1 METERPKIV
10 CLSFYGQTYS
20 RGSVY
25 LNSSYVKSYD
35 LYFKK
40 IDSGLRTSLRMTYL
54 LSKSE
59 RQKTTIF
66 VVLSPSHILVPLLRL
81 FWRGKIV
88 LDAGWPMTDAAIS
101 RGFNLTKPWKL
112 MKSVAIDF
120 MSFQLATR
128 VIVESAAQSKRVARL
143 FKVRDSKISVLF
155 TGFDESGISL
165 PEADFPEL
173 ANLDTT
179 KPIVAF
185 RGSSNPESGLE
196 IIAEMSRMSGAEAF
210 NLVICTNSGNPNYN
224 FSPST
229 HFITRRLSMQEII
242 HIYRVSEILIGQISS
257 NKRLNFTIPH
267 KAYEAGYFEKAYI
280 STDRPAIRE
289 VYFSDGAVSFNQKFD
304 AKKLLHS
311 ILDLL
316 NNSEKRFLLERSI
329 SSAYRERANQEL
341 LGEKFIKLILS
352 NHPK

>member
-10 CLSFYGQTYS
+10 CLSFYDQTYS

-25 LNSSYVKSYD
+25 LNSSFVKSYD
-35 LYFKK
+35 LFFKN
-40 IDSGLRTSLRMTYL
+40 IDTGLKASLRMTYL
-54 LSKSE
+54 LAKNE
-59 RQKTTIF
+59 KNTDTIF
-66 VVLSPSHILVPLLRL
+66 VVLSPSHVLVPLLRL

-120 MSFQLATR
+120 MSFRLATR
-128 VIVESAAQSKRVARL
+128 VIVESVAQSKRVARL
-143 FKVRDSKISVLF
+143 FKVRNSKISVLF
-155 TGFDESGISL
+155 TGFDESSISL
-165 PEADFPEL
+165 PEVDFPEV

-185 RGSSNPESGLE
+185 RGSSNPESGLD
-196 IIAEMSRMSGAEAF
+196 IIAEMSKLRGAEAF
-210 NLVICTNSGNPNYN
+210 NLLICTNTGNLNHN
-224 FSPST
+224 FSPTT
-229 HFITRRLSMQEII
+229 HLITRRLSTQEIT
-242 HIYRVSEILIGQISS
+242 HIYHVSLILIGQISS

-267 KAYEAGYFEKAYI
+267 KAFEAGYFEKAYI

-289 VYFSDGAVSFNQKFD
+289 VYFSDDAVSFNQKFD
-304 AKKLLHS
+304 ANSLLNS
-311 ILDLL
+311 ILDLI

-329 SSAYRERANQEL
+329 SRDYRERANQEL
-341 LGEKFIKLILS
+341 LGERFIRLILT
-352 NHPK
+352 NHSK

>member
-1 METERPKIV
+1 METQRPKIV
-10 CLSFYGQTYS
+10 CLSFYDQDYS

-35 LYFKK
+35 LFLNK
-40 IDSGLRTSLRMTYL
+40 IDTGLRTSLRMTYL

-59 RQKTTIF
+59 KHKNTIF
-66 VVLSPSHILVPLLRL
+66 VVLSPSHVLVPLLRL

-101 RGFNLTKPWKL
+101 RSFNLTKPWKL
-112 MKSVAIDF
+112 IKSVAIDF
-120 MSFQLATR
+120 MSFWLATR
-128 VIVESAAQSKRVARL
+128 VIVESAAQSKRVTRL
-143 FKVRDSKISVLF
+143 FKVRNSKIFVLF
-155 TGFDESGISL
+155 TGFDESSISL
-165 PEADFPEL
+165 PGVDFPEV
-173 ANLDTT
+173 ANLDPT

-185 RGSSNPESGLE
+185 RGSSNPESGLD
-196 IIAEMSRMSGAEAF
+196 IIAEMSNLPGAEVF
-210 NLVICTNSGNPNYN
+210 NLVICTNTGNPNYI
-224 FSPST
+224 FSPSA
-229 HFITRRLSMQEII
+229 HLITRRLSTQEIN
-242 HIYRVSEILIGQISS
+242 HIYRVSLILIGQISS

-304 AKKLLHS
+304 AKTLLHS
-311 ILDLL
+311 ILDLI

-329 SSAYRERANQEL
+329 SRAYRERANQEL
-341 LGEKFIKLILS
+341 LGERFIKLILS

>member
-1 METERPKIV
+1 MDTEQPKII
-10 CLSFYGQTYS
+10 CLSLYDQTYS

-25 LNSSYVKSYD
+25 LNSNYVKSYNVT
-35 LYFKK
+35 FKK
-40 IDSGLRTSLRMTYL
+40 IDKGLRASLRMTYL
-54 LSKSE
+54 LSRGEKY
-59 RQKTTIF
+59 TNTIF
-66 VVLSPSHILVPLLRL
+66 VVLSPSHVLVPVLRL
-81 FWRGKIV
+81 FWRGRIV
-88 LDAGWPMTDAAIS
+88 LDAGWPLTDATIS
-101 RGFNLTKPWKL
+101 RGLNFTKLWKL
-112 MKSVAIDF
+112 LKSVVIDF
-120 MSFQLATR
+120 SSFLLASS
-128 VIVESAAQSKRVARL
+128 VILESEAQSKRVTRF
-143 FKVRDSKISVLF
+143 FKIHTSKFFVLF
-155 TGFDESGISL
+155 TGFDESSFSL
-165 PEADFPEL
+165 SEEAFPEL
-173 ANLDTT
+173 ASIDTT

-185 RGSSNPESGLE
+185 RGSSNPESGLD
-196 IIAEMSRMSGAEAF
+196 IIAEMSNLPGAEAF
-210 NLVICTNSGNPNYN
+210 NLVICTNTENSNYK

-229 HFITRRLSMQEII
+229 RLISRRLSTGEIFQ
-242 HIYRVSEILIGQISS
+242 IYRQSSILIGQVSS

-267 KAYEAGYFEKAYI
+267 KAYEAGYFGKAYI

>member
-1 METERPKIV
+1 METERPRIV
-10 CLSFYGQTYS
+10 CLSFYDQTYS

-25 LNSSYVKSYD
+25 LNSSYVKSHN
-35 LYFKK
+35 LIFRK
-40 IDSGLRTSLRMTYL
+40 IDSGLRTSLRMSYL
-54 LSKSE
+54 VSKSE
-59 RQKTTIF
+59 KHTNTIF

-101 RGFNLTKPWKL
+101 RGFNSTKPWKL

-120 MSFQLATR
+120 MSFRLATR
-128 VIVESAAQSKRVARL
+128 VIVESAEQSKRLARL
-143 FKVRDSKISVLF
+143 FRIRDSKIAVLF
-155 TGFDESGISL
+155 TGFDESSFSL
-165 PEADFPEL
+165 PGVDFPEV
-173 ANLDTT
+173 ANLDST

-185 RGSSNPESGLE
+185 RGSSNPESGLD
-196 IIAEMSRMSGAEAF
+196 IIAEMSNLRGAEAF
-210 NLVICTNSGNPNYN
+210 NLVICTNTGNSNYN

-229 HFITRRLSMQEII
+229 HLISRRLSTQEIT
-242 HIYRVSEILIGQISS
+242 HIYHASLILIGQISS
-257 NKRLNFTIPH
+257 SKRLNFTIPH

-304 AKKLLHS
+304 ANTLLHS
-311 ILDLL
+311 ILDLI
-316 NNSEKRFLLERSI
+316 NNPEKRFLLERSI

-341 LGEKFIKLILS
+341 LGERFIKLILS

>member
-1 METERPKIV
+1 METERQKIV
-10 CLSFYGQTYS
+10 CLSFYDQAYS

-35 LYFKK
+35 LFFKK
-40 IDSGLRTSLRMTYL
+40 IDSGLRNSLRMTYL

-59 RQKTTIF
+59 KNTNTIF
-66 VVLSPSHILVPLLRL
+66 VVLSPSHVLVPLLRL

-120 MSFQLATR
+120 MSFRLATR

-143 FKVRDSKISVLF
+143 FKVRNSKISVLF
-155 TGFDESGISL
+155 TGFDESSISL
-165 PEADFPEL
+165 PEVDFPEVT
-173 ANLDTT
+173 NLDTA

-185 RGSSNPESGLE
+185 RGSSNPESGLD
-196 IIAEMSRMSGAEAF
+196 IIAEMSNLHGAEAF
-210 NLVICTNSGNPNYN
+210 NLVICTNTGNSNYN

-229 HFITRRLSMQEII
+229 HLITRRLSTQEIT
-242 HIYRVSEILIGQISS
+242 HIYHVSLILIGQISS

-289 VYFSDGAVSFNQKFD
+289 VYFSAGAVSFNQKFD
-304 AKKLLHS
+304 AKSLLHT
-311 ILDLL
+311 ILDLI

-329 SSAYRERANQEL
+329 SRDYRERANQEL
-341 LGEKFIKLILS
+341 LGERFIKLILS
-352 NHPK
+352 GQPK